1 MPDIDVIVSSLNVDV
16 SINATGPPGE
26 KGEAANR
33 SGCVMVSPSQPGSAA
48 LGAGVSKA
56 VVRIAADLD
65 GMVLTDIG
73 AGVAVPSSSGA
84 VSVQVRR
91 VRAGVSV
98 DILSTQLTIDEE
110 EYDSVTAATSGII
123 DPANNDV
130 ETGDHLHFDVLS
142 AGTGVLGLVVS
153 FTFQPA

>member
-48 LGAGVSKA
+48 LGAGISKA

-65 GMVLTDIG
+65 GMVLTDVG
-73 AGVAVPSSSGA
+73 AGVSAPSSSGI

-91 VRAGVSV
+91 VRAGASV
-98 DILSTQLTIDEE
+98 DVLSTPLTIDEG

-123 DPANNDV
+123 DPANDDV
-130 ETGDHLHFDVLS
+130 EAGDHLHFDVLS

>member
-16 SINATGPPGE
+16 SINATGPAGE

-48 LGAGVSKA
+48 LSAGMSKA
-56 VVRIAADLD
+56 VVRIASDLD
-65 GMVLTDIG
+65 GLVPTDIG
-73 AGVAVPSSSGA
+73 AGVAASSSSGA

-91 VRAGVSV
+91 FRDGASV
-98 DILSTQLTIDEE
+98 DILSTPLTIDQGEF
-110 EYDSVTAATSGII
+110 DSVTAATSGII
-123 DPANNDV
+123 DPANDDV
-130 ETGDHLHFDVLS
+130 EAGDQLHFDVLS